1 MPMIVWWRKPPSAKG
16 RPDGRALVAARVC
29 VVAPWVYLAVFLPV
43 AVLAPVT
50 AWVGLWGLRVLVVLA
65 VAGLIAVFV
74 RHPHDDQDGD
84 LTFTMGFG
92 SVLMALPALMGLF
105 WPLALLPQIVPLLMI
120 AAAIRRRLRRGSGDS
135 EP

>member
-1 MPMIVWWRKPPSAKG
+1 M
-16 RPDGRALVAARVC
+16 
-29 VVAPWVYLAVFLPV
+29 VAPWVYLAVFLPV

-50 AWVGLWGLRVLVVLA
+50 ARVGVWGLRVLVVLA

-74 RHPHDDQDGD
+74 RHPHDGQDGD

-105 WPLALLPQIVPLLMI
+105 WPLALLPLIVPVLMI
-120 AAAIRRRLRRGSGDS
+120 GAAVHRRLRR
-135 EP
+135 

>member
-1 MPMIVWWRKPPSAKG
+1 MPMIVWWRKPPTAKG
-16 RPDGRALVAARVC
+16 RPGGRALVAARVC

-65 VAGLIAVFV
+65 VAGLIAVFF
-74 RHPHDDQDGD
+74 RDPDDPDAD
-84 LTFTMGFG
+84 LGFTLGFG

-105 WPLALLPQIVPLLMI
+105 WPLALLPLTVPVLMI
-120 AAAIRRRLRRGSGDS
+120 GAAIRRRLRR
-135 EP
+135 